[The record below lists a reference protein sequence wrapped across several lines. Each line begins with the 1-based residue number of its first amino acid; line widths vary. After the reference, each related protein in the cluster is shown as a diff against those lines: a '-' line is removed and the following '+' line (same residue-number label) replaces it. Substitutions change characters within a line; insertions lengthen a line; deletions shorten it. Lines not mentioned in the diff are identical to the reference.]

1 MVNGKYCPPCGTMK
15 IYMYIYLGLGSYQLT
30 IKERNNGVGF
40 VRSKNRVVE
49 EFASHI
55 ADMNHKGFSDGKF
68 KLL

>member
-1 MVNGKYCPPCGTMK
+1 M
-15 IYMYIYLGLGSYQLT
+15 T
-30 IKERNNGVGF
+30 IKERNNGGGF